1 MPVKVKCS
9 NCEKVLSVPDTA
21 RGKAVKCPNCETR
34 IPIPAAATSAK
45 PAAAK
50 PKVKKAAAPVDSEFA
65 LATFDM
71 RRAEDTSARICAK
84 CGFDMKYQDEEDT
97 ECPECG
103 YDSGVGGQGAKAR
116 KRSLRGPD
124 PADFYPRLFRSSWK
138 FVGKNHKLAIRSSIY
153 TLVAT
158 TFTLLCLFLFLWI
171 SMWPPRLFL
180 ALCCTISFLVIPGW
194 MWFLD
199 TEIIKLTLEGKDKF
213 KKLNFDF
220 FLSSALGAASVA
232 WCVFVVSPLVLV
244 PTMVGY
250 VTVNYLGGTPEIV
263 FPICLAM
270 GILPAIWMLPIAMA
284 HMAMPVMYK
293 GWQVWK
299 IVPMWARTVKPLSI
313 WLLWFL
319 VTNTLNIA
327 GIGVIA
333 GVYGQDL
340 VTIASN
346 MEENASVARK
356 KFALELNP
364 VLKKKGAAPV
374 EPEKFP
380 DPHVINFQPIIVP
393 CVILLVMSLANG
405 FTSMF
410 NMRTNGQ
417 FVYYNRD
424 SLELIDKKKEY
435 KYVAKEKRGEEED
448 EKPKT
453 TSQLIVDAVVFYLV
467 FMLLGLV
474 GGMLLGTFS
483 QAGSMR
489 GILIGMLLGHSIA
502 NFAVACQNLKTA
514 FQESIGW
521 AALTFFTYPIGYIVF
536 IFKDYEER
544 KGDLFKIGIGYFLG
558 FILGIVVFMSGILSE
573 DTGAAGPGGG
583 PPAQEAADPDAPAAK
598 PEAPP
603 L

>member
-34 IPIPAAATSAK
+34 IPIPAAATSSK

-50 PKVKKAAAPVDSEFA
+50 AKAKKAAAPVDSEFA

-103 YDSGVGGQGAKAR
+103 YDSGLGGIGAKAR
-116 KRSLRGPD
+116 KKSLKGPD
-124 PADFYPRLFRSSWK
+124 PADFYPRLFRDSWK
-138 FVGKNHKLAIRSSIY
+138 FVGKNQFLALRSSIY

-220 FLSSALGAASVA
+220 FLSSALGAASVV
-232 WCVFVVSPLVLV
+232 WCLVVMLPLILI

-250 VTVNYLGGTPEIV
+250 VVINYLGGTPEIV
-263 FPICLAM
+263 FPICIAM
-270 GILPAIWMLPIAMA
+270 GILPAIWMLPVAMA

-293 GWQVWK
+293 GWMVWK
-299 IVPMWARTVKPLSI
+299 LVPMWARTIKPLSV
-313 WLLWFL
+313 WLMWFL
-319 VTNTLNIA
+319 LTNTLNIA

-333 GVYGQDL
+333 GVYGPDL

-346 MEENASVARK
+346 MEENATVARK

-393 CVILLVMSLANG
+393 CVLLLVMSLANG

-424 SLELIDKKKEY
+424 SLELVDRKKEY
-435 KYVAKEKRGEEED
+435 KYIAKEKRDEDED

-453 TSQLIVDAVVFYLV
+453 TTQLIVDALV
-467 FMLLGLV
+467 FFMVFDLMGLV
-474 GGMLLGTFS
+474 GGMLYGSFT
-483 QAGSMR
+483 QAGSTK
-489 GILIGMLLGHSIA
+489 GIILGMLMGQSFA
-502 NFAVACQNLKTA
+502 NLAVYGQNIKSA
-514 FQESIGW
+514 FQESVGW
-521 AALTFFTYPIGYIVF
+521 GALTIFTYPIGYLVF
-536 IFKDYEER
+536 IFKSFEER
-544 KGDLFKIGIGYFLG
+544 KGDLFKVGLSYFFSIFL
-558 FILGIVVFMSGILSE
+558 FIVAYSGGVLTDDSAVP
-573 DTGAAGPGGG
+573 GPAG
-583 PPAQEAADPDAPAAK
+583 QEAVEPDAPAAK